1 LVAGRLQPKR
11 LARSILQIIYFMLEL
26 FGGKTLMKPRLPAG
40 DTGDDRKAIRKELIE
55 AKAML
60 GKLIDARTDKIL
72 KKPRKELPTSVPALQ
87 GGRPESNRRKF

>member
-1 LVAGRLQPKR
+1 MLGL
-11 LARSILQIIYFMLEL
+11 LAE
-26 FGGKTLMKPRLPAG
+26 KNHMKPRLAG
-40 DTGDDRKAIRKELIE
+40 DTDDDRKAIRKELVE

-60 GKLIDARTDKIL
+60 GKLIDARADKIL